1 MQGHG
6 LRCLI
11 CAWQAEVCFVKIRS
25 LTMQALQT
33 LVLASQLTSQLM
45 SCPVV
50 EGMIS
55 IPQLNAACQVAFGQG
70 TEQFIH
76 LCF

>member
-33 LVLASQLTSQLM
+33 FVLASRLM